1 MIEKA
6 VEFNE
11 SNQYLNFIKR
21 LVEGVTNDMKIVDQK
36 AVSTHL
42 TNLIKKREEEAKI
55 AKTKPVATKKGTKVK
70 LNVED
75 PFDFGAAASTT
86 TFDDD
91 DTFM

>member
-36 AVSTHL
+36 GKA
-42 TNLIKKREEEAKI
+42 
-55 AKTKPVATKKGTKVK
+55 
-70 LNVED
+70 D
-75 PFDFGAAASTT
+75 PSK
-86 TFDDD
+86 
-91 DTFM
+91 